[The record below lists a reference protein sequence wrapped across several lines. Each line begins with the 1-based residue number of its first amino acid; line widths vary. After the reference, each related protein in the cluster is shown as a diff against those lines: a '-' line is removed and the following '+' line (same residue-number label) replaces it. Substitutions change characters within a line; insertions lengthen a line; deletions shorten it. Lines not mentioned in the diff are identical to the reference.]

1 MGKSAVNPECLV
13 TNRTTNHCVP
23 QRPEFDNG
31 FLNHI
36 SVQVA
41 LFGQIPRGNDRFKPV
56 SNNELS
62 GARPASVKTVAA
74 LVLLEAVAVL
84 AYGINYLMHINDPGV
99 LNMSGRIFMV
109 VLCLAA
115 GVWQGWVAF
124 SFFKGRAWT
133 RAAIV
138 AWQMFQV
145 ILATTYFQTELIGA
159 AVAEFFVAA
168 IALVLLFAP
177 QTTAF
182 LGDRKT
188 H

>member
-1 MGKSAVNPECLV
+1 M
-13 TNRTTNHCVP
+13 
-23 QRPEFDNG
+23 
-31 FLNHI
+31 
-36 SVQVA
+36 
-41 LFGQIPRGNDRFKPV
+41 

-138 AWQMFQV
+138 AWQLFQV

-159 AVAEFFVAA
+159 AVAAFFVAA
-168 IALVLLFAP
+168 IAWYCSSPRRPPRSSA
-177 QTTAF
+177 TARPNSRPPRHRHLKMIAAGGAASRLDEWAF
-182 LGDRKT
+182 QGWGISTCRG
-188 H
+188 